1 MGITG
6 PKFVSACGQHVC
18 CLVSPSPLG
27 QPGCFAYKAGLEEG
41 KLSGVWV
48 SAGQDLHKQYTWERH
63 RRASSFMG
71 GWGKISGAGVLE
83 DTSSAC
89 SGATLYKVKQVKPD
103 NCQVI
108 NSTGVDD
115 GEEPGLWC
123 HVQRGGSQFMQPSC
137 LKYPVP
143 WAITDPHLFLN
154 FVLLSGIK
162 LTFIIHILC
171 RKWDLINRVELYE
184 G

>member
-1 MGITG
+1 MPLTLRGGTHRTKVCICLW
-6 PKFVSACGQHVC
+6 SACC

-71 GWGKISGAGVLE
+71 GQDLYGHGPLAGAGVLE

-89 SGATLYKVKQVKPD
+89 SEATLYKVKQVKPD

-123 HVQRGGSQFMQPSC
+123 HVQRGRE
-137 LKYPVP
+137 PVHAALMFKVSSALGHYGP
-143 WAITDPHLFLN
+143 TLVFEFCFAFKNQIDFYYSYTL
-154 FVLLSGIK
+154 
-162 LTFIIHILC
+162 
-171 RKWDLINRVELYE
+171 
-184 G
+184 